1 MRRRL
6 GQTWKRIAAA
16 SQPQQLS
23 PLFLLFAFGV
33 GALAW
38 AWHHLGIPWSLES
51 GDAYEYAEM
60 ARRLARGEGF
70 TTGII
75 YPAELWLGAGPDHPA
90 VKFPPLWPAILAG
103 PFALFGAHDRVVHAV
118 VGLLFATLVAVSA
131 ALATRLAGRGAGAC
145 TAIAV
150 ASTPLLLALSLDGV
164 SEIPFALAVTTVFLL
179 CTTPERA
186 GEKRPDGR
194 ALAGA
199 IGLACG
205 LAYLIRYN
213 GAVLLPVALGLL
225 AVRRVPARSLRVCA
239 GCFLLVALPWWIR
252 NWVVTGDPVY
262 SLLNLNLYFA
272 PVMTRLG
279 GSLFFQLEPDLSVAA
294 AADPLEKALVQLPLL
309 LRQLPFASVNLAAFL
324 GVLLACWRRDAV
336 SIGLACCAVATLVVV
351 AFALAMGRYF
361 APFFPPMIALGVAGW
376 FRYGGRWRTPALAAL
391 LLAPLLP
398 SLPTELP
405 DVALI
410 RAWVAETRE
419 REVER
424 ATDAK
429 ERACLAD
436 QPRVIAQQAARL
448 VWRHDLVAIYAP
460 SKPDVIQR
468 IAAEHPV
475 TLAQLP
481 DPRRVPGERFTPR
494 EDCGAGWY
502 GVSPRL

>member
-1 MRRRL
+1 ML
-6 GQTWKRIAAA
+6 
-16 SQPQQLS
+16 
-23 PLFLLFAFGV
+23 LLFAFGI

-103 PFALFGAHDRVVHAV
+103 PFALFGAGDRVVHAV

-179 CTTPERA
+179 CTNPERP
-186 GEKRPDGR
+186 GESRRDGYR
-194 ALAGA
+194 HAPAGA

-225 AVRRVPARSLRVCA
+225 AVRRVPARSLLACA
-239 GCFLLVALPWWIR
+239 GCFLLVVLPWWIR
-252 NWVVTGDPVY
+252 NWVVAGGPVY

-272 PVMTRLG
+272 PAMTRLG

-294 AADPLEKALVQLPLL
+294 AADPLEKAFVQLPLL

-336 SIGLACCAVATLVVV
+336 SIGLACCAVATLLVV
-351 AFALAMGRYF
+351 ALALAMGRYF

-376 FRYGGRWRTPALAAL
+376 FRYGGRWRAPALAGL

-398 SLPTELP
+398 SLPAELP

-410 RAWVAETRE
+410 RAWVAETRI
-419 REVER
+419 R
-424 ATDAK
+424 
-429 ERACLAD
+429 
-436 QPRVIAQQAARL
+436 RL
-448 VWRHDLVAIYAP
+448 ICA
-460 SKPDVIQR
+460 R
-468 IAAEHPV
+468 IAM
-475 TLAQLP
+475 
-481 DPRRVPGERFTPR
+481 PRT
-494 EDCGAGWY
+494 
-502 GVSPRL
+502 